1 MPEDLENSIK
11 NIAVEIL
18 ELPPAALAD
27 EGQFDRLLQ
36 TIESVAMLEILVT
49 LERTYQIQLFE
60 DEIKAL
66 RTWRQLIELVR
77 RKIAAKQT

>member
-66 RTWRQLIELVR
+66 RTWRQRIELVR